1 MAGKVVSYCARCT
14 LPFEYC
20 MYGPSPADCAAALLA
35 SNPQLHALLYPPV
48 DAAATAATT
57 TTTVDSSSS
66 SSTADAPAV
75 GDAEPG
81 ATVVDD
87 AATAV
92 SDADGTT
99 TTTKDKDDDNG
110 EGDGDDDGASAA
122 SAPAVKKPKKKLVSI
137 VTSQRQKKK
146 HITAVTGLEAYNG
159 TKLPPVAKAFSKKF
173 ACQSSATK
181 DADEL
186 LVQGDFAIEVAET
199 LVAEYGVKKSDIKI
213 VQQKRG

>member
-1 MAGKVVSYCARCT
+1 MSAKVVAYCARCT

-20 MYGPSPADCAAALLA
+20 MFGPSPTDCAAALLA

-48 DAAATAATT
+48 DASATSATATATT
-57 TTTVDSSSS
+57 ATSSATDVPPAASDS
-66 SSTADAPAV
+66 
-75 GDAEPG
+75 EPG

-87 AATAV
+87 AATAI
-92 SDADGTT
+92 SDADGA
-99 TTTKDKDDDNG
+99 TKEDDNG
-110 EGDGDDDGASAA
+110 EGDGDDDGASPA